1 MSDSSASTPAPP
13 ATDRDALHSLC
24 LADRVFAERYEGWV
38 ELGRGG
44 SATVVRTCSKV
55 TGEELALKIF
65 HGLSVEQ
72 WQRFQQEV
80 RTAQQLSSPFIVR
93 SYSPFPRGSLS
104 WIEMELVDGPNLRQ
118 ELERREREDRAFSTK
133 EALAIARD
141 LTRALAAAHE
151 AGAVHRDVKPA
162 NVLLPRSGRP
172 AAKLGDFGLSRLIG
186 AARLTHTGLLAGT
199 PQFVAPE
206 LIAGEP
212 ASPASDV
219 YSLSLCL
226 YLLFSGN
233 RFPYEVT
240 AEAPPAHWLRVHAEA
255 RPRLLTAFNAGAP
268 AALADLL
275 ARGLDKQPARRPT
288 AAEVEAV
295 LRDLV
300 ESPRI
305 TARARPAVSRA
316 SAVGI
321 VLAALL
327 LLGLVLGVWV
337 RRDGPRSEPRADPAP
352 SPTLAL
358 ASPRVPAGP
367 PAEASPAAPSRSSK
381 ASPAAL
387 FRASLEADLLRVANA
402 SREPLADLSLTLVG
416 ADGSRHQALAEGTLL
431 PGGELVLAIDS
442 FAPVPAP
449 GFEAIQLEI
458 AATDGSR
465 KRRRALVGLR

>member
-44 SATVVRTCSKV
+44 SATVVRTRSKV

-104 WIEMELVDGPNLRQ
+104 WIEMELVDGPNLRE
-118 ELERREREDRAFSTK
+118 ELERREREGRAFSTF

-141 LTRALAAAHE
+141 LTRALQAAHE

-172 AAKLGDFGLSRLIG
+172 AAKLGDFGLSRLSG

-233 RFPYEVT
+233 RFPYEVP
-240 AEAPPAHWLRVHAEA
+240 AEAPPAHWLRVHGEA
-255 RPRLLTAFNAGAP
+255 RPRLLTAFDAGAP

-275 ARGLDKQPARRPT
+275 ARGLAKQPARRPT
-288 AAEVEAV
+288 AAEADAV

-305 TARARPAVSRA
+305 ARARANVSRT
-316 SAVGI
+316 SAAGI
-321 VLAALL
+321 VLALL
-327 LLGLVLGVWV
+327 LLGLLVGVWV
-337 RRDGPRSEPRADPAP
+337 RRDVPRSEPRAGPAP

-367 PAEASPAAPSRSSK
+367 PAEASPAAPSQSSK
-381 ASPAAL
+381 ASAPAL
-387 FRASLEADLLRVANA
+387 FRASLEADLLRIANT

-416 ADGSRHQALAEGTLL
+416 AGGSRHQALAEGTLV

-449 GFEAIQLEI
+449 GFEAVQLEI
-458 AATDGSR
+458 AATDASR